1 MSLAFEKSGS
11 GDDVVVLLHGLF
23 GSGRNLATLGKQL
36 AGTHRV
42 YALDLPNHGDSPHEA
57 ALDIPSM
64 ADRVADTLI
73 SLNVS
78 DCKLLGHSL
87 GGKVAMSL
95 ALRYPKLVNRL
106 VVVDIAPV
114 TYPPHHSEILTA
126 LQSLNLSAVESRS
139 QADKLLSELVEDLPT
154 RQFLL
159 QSLRKQR
166 QSFCWKFNL
175 DELAQS
181 YDHLRA
187 GISLGDSPPF
197 NKLVLLIG
205 GEHSKYIR
213 PENEPAM
220 RELFPQFTYR
230 EIAGAGHW
238 PHAEKPQSF
247 NAIVEKFFAVG

>member
-1 MSLAFEKSGS
+1 M
-11 GDDVVVLLHGLF
+11 
-23 GSGRNLATLGKQL
+23 
-36 AGTHRV
+36 
-42 YALDLPNHGDSPHEA
+42 
-57 ALDIPSM
+57 
-64 ADRVADTLI
+64 
-73 SLNVS
+73 
-78 DCKLLGHSL
+78 
-87 GGKVAMSL
+87 
-95 ALRYPKLVNRL
+95 
-106 VVVDIAPV
+106 
-114 TYPPHHSEILTA
+114 
-126 LQSLNLSAVESRS
+126 
-139 QADKLLSELVEDLPT
+139 SELVEDLPT

-175 DELAQS
+175 DALAQS
-181 YDHLRA
+181 YDQLRV
-187 GISLGDSPPF
+187 GIVLGDSSPYS
-197 NKLVLLIG
+197 KSVLLIG